1 MLKRSAQSLKYTNY
15 NQQNV
20 INVWASSD
28 ARENIIKNRLLT
40 DKNFKLTSLQVNP
53 IYKPIL
59 DKLDAVAQ
67 KELQELDKSVL
78 WSRKF
83 TKQDFKQSFFYPA
96 IVFLVLIWGLVS
108 YGVRYRMYM
117 QHIRFDRKLDFAD
130 RLDIDLDDVSSYPKA
145 VYEEFLEK
153 QK

>member
-1 MLKRSAQSLKYTNY
+1 MD
-15 NQQNV
+15 V
-20 INVWASSD
+20 
-28 ARENIIKNRLLT
+28 
-40 DKNFKLTSLQVNP
+40 
-53 IYKPIL
+53 
-59 DKLDAVAQ
+59 
-67 KELQELDKSVL
+67 
-78 WSRKF
+78 SRKF